1 MLWPFWTV
9 FLRRARTLAFA
20 LACLFATIFSPAAE
34 SSGDEESGETS
45 LSNRALLVE
54 ALTADSERA
63 QAILDHFVEEG
74 AVEIRPL
81 LEAWRSG
88 GVFQQAADGGTLFF
102 VLHTVPGTTGEAPAW
117 GENVLTGEW
126 LLDDDGERLTF
137 QARDLTAAFPSR
149 RLRRVI
155 IQYIDLI
162 ALGAPDA
169 RTRAEAAI
177 SLGLKEDADYLKA
190 LESRLEEESDEDV
203 REALEEGIALARIGL
218 GERPEQLAAVTRL
231 AELKSI
237 PSLSRIEA
245 LEREALAE
253 DSDWS
258 AEEKATIAA
267 ALRDLR
273 SYLKMVDFW
282 GTAFRG
288 LSAGAVLLVVA
299 LGLAITFGLMGVI
312 NMAHGEMIALGAYVV
327 FFVQQAMVA
336 AFGAAGVEW
345 YFPVAIPVAFCVAA
359 LAGVLLERSVIQFLY
374 KHPLES
380 LLATWGVSWILQQA
394 FKLAFGA
401 QNKNVQS
408 PSWLSG
414 NIAIA
419 DLTLGY
425 NRLFIIGFAVVIL
438 VGTWLLLVK
447 TPLGLCIRAVMQ
459 NPKMAASMGINTAR
473 VRTATFA
480 FGSGLAGLAG
490 AFISQI
496 GSVGS
501 GLGQTYIVDSFLVVV
516 AGGVGNIFGTLFTAL
531 GIGVIDNTLQP
542 FLGPV
547 MGKIYVLFAIILFL
561 QWKPGGLFPARS
573 RALD

>member
-1 MLWPFWTV
+1 M
-9 FLRRARTLAFA
+9 
-20 LACLFATIFSPAAE
+20 
-34 SSGDEESGETS
+34 
-45 LSNRALLVE
+45 
-54 ALTADSERA
+54 
-63 QAILDHFVEEG
+63 
-74 AVEIRPL
+74 RPL
-81 LEAWRSG
+81 LEAWRTG
-88 GVFQQAADGGTLFF
+88 GVFEQGDGAEKVFF
-102 VLHTVPGTTGEAPAW
+102 VLHPIPGETADAPAW
-117 GENVLTGEW
+117 GRNIRTGDW
-126 LLDDDGERLTF
+126 MLDAKGQRLTF
-137 QARDLTAAFPSR
+137 ETRDLTAVFPSR

-162 ALGAPDA
+162 ALGAADPEI
-169 RTRAEAAI
+169 RSEAAI
-177 SLGLKEDADYLKA
+177 SLGLKEDAGYLEA
-190 LESRLEEESDEDV
+190 LRARLEIEKVPEV
-203 REALEEGIALARIGL
+203 REALEEAIALAQIGL
-218 GERPEQLAAVTRL
+218 GDRPEKLEAITRL
-231 AELKSI
+231 GELHSL

-245 LEREALAE
+245 LQREALAE
-253 DSDWS
+253 GSDWS
-258 AEEKATIAA
+258 EDELAVIDSS
-267 ALRDLR
+267 LRELR
-273 SYLKMVDFW
+273 HYLKWVDFW

-327 FFVQQAMVA
+327 FFVQEAMVG
-336 AFGAAGVEW
+336 AFGSAGVEW

-359 LAGVLLERSVIQFLY
+359 LGGIFLERTVIQFLY

-394 FKLAFGA
+394 FKLLFGA
-401 QNKNVQS
+401 QNKNVMS
-408 PSWLSG
+408 PFWLSG
-414 NIAIA
+414 NITIH
-419 DLTLGY
+419 DVSLGY

-459 NPKMAASMGINTAR
+459 NPRMAASMGINTAR

-516 AGGVGNIFGTLFTAL
+516 AGGVGNIFGTLYTAL